1 MIGLFFPGIDRHH
14 QQPNT
19 QAHTLGIVVAI
30 DKRELFMRQQRE
42 RYIANLA
49 HAKDRLSH
57 ERRLAD
63 HFRQPAA
70 ANNHELEDRFLVMR
84 TLTRNG
90 GVVRE
95 DDGFKPTHVLHG
107 LAWSAEKAALEK
119 KHFEWADQETA
130 AWRVPRQELQNR
142 IEQEHEEASMEETV
156 TEAERVSVI
165 I

>member
-107 LAWSAEKAALEK
+107 LALKRNILSGQTRKLPHGEYHVKSCRIASNKNTK
-119 KHFEWADQETA
+119 KQ
-130 AWRVPRQELQNR
+130 AWKRL
-142 IEQEHEEASMEETV
+142 
-156 TEAERVSVI
+156 
-165 I
+165 